1 MKNKCEQS
9 SSKQKKEDDKQ
20 VKKPQKRNTWFV
32 KALFLTLILSFTFSL
47 ISELVIGNAPLA
59 VAYLLIVLLV
69 VIAVVTDMI
78 GTAAAAC
85 DIEPFLAMSARKV
98 KGSKMAVRLV
108 KNAEKVSSVCADII
122 GDICGIVSGACGSAI
137 VVKQFVDGTSIFVSV
152 LFSAVIAAIT
162 VSGKAFGKTY
172 AMTNSNKIIF
182 AVARVL
188 SVFKKN

>member
-1 MKNKCEQS
+1 MKNKCEPS

-32 KALFLTLILSFTFSL
+32 KALFLTLILSFIFSL

>member
-1 MKNKCEQS
+1 MKNKCEPS

-32 KALFLTLILSFTFSL
+32 KALFLTLILSFIFSL
-47 ISELVIGNAPLA
+47 TSELVIGNAPLA

>member
-32 KALFLTLILSFTFSL
+32 KALFLTLILSFLFSL

>member
-1 MKNKCEQS
+1 MKNNCEPS

-20 VKKPQKRNTWFV
+20 LKKPQKRNTWFV

>member
-1 MKNKCEQS
+1 MKNKCEPS

-20 VKKPQKRNTWFV
+20 LKKPQKRNTWFV

>member
-1 MKNKCEQS
+1 MKNKCEPS

-98 KGSKMAVRLV
+98 KGSKMAVRLA

>member
-1 MKNKCEQS
+1 M
-9 SSKQKKEDDKQ
+9 
-20 VKKPQKRNTWFV
+20 
-32 KALFLTLILSFTFSL
+32 TLILSFTFSL

-98 KGSKMAVRLV
+98 KGSKMAVRLA

>member
-1 MKNKCEQS
+1 MKNNCEPS

-98 KGSKMAVRLV
+98 KGSKMAVRLA

>member
-1 MKNKCEQS
+1 M
-9 SSKQKKEDDKQ
+9 
-20 VKKPQKRNTWFV
+20 
-32 KALFLTLILSFTFSL
+32 TLILSFTFSL

>member
-32 KALFLTLILSFTFSL
+32 KALFLTLSLSFIFSL

>member
-32 KALFLTLILSFTFSL
+32 KALFLTLILSFIFSL

>member
-32 KALFLTLILSFTFSL
+32 KALFLTLILSFMFSL

>member
-1 MKNKCEQS
+1 MKNKCEPS

-59 VAYLLIVLLV
+59 VAYLLIVLLI

>member
-1 MKNKCEQS
+1 MKNKCEPS

-20 VKKPQKRNTWFV
+20 LKKPQKRNTWFV

-98 KGSKMAVRLV
+98 KGSKMAVRLA

>member
-1 MKNKCEQS
+1 
-9 SSKQKKEDDKQ
+9 
-20 VKKPQKRNTWFV
+20 
-32 KALFLTLILSFTFSL
+32 
-47 ISELVIGNAPLA
+47 
-59 VAYLLIVLLV
+59 
-69 VIAVVTDMI
+69 
-78 GTAAAAC
+78 
-85 DIEPFLAMSARKV
+85 
-98 KGSKMAVRLV
+98 MAVRLA

>member
-20 VKKPQKRNTWFV
+20 VKKSQKRNTWFV
-32 KALFLTLILSFTFSL
+32 KALFLTLSLSFIFSL

>member
-1 MKNKCEQS
+1 MKNKCEPS

-32 KALFLTLILSFTFSL
+32 KALFLTLTLSFIFSL
-47 ISELVIGNAPLA
+47 VSELVIGNAPLA

>member
-32 KALFLTLILSFTFSL
+32 KALFLTLILSFIFSL
-47 ISELVIGNAPLA
+47 TSELVIGNAPLA

>member
-1 MKNKCEQS
+1 MKNKCEPS

-20 VKKPQKRNTWFV
+20 VKKPQKRNTWFI
-32 KALFLTLILSFTFSL
+32 KALFLTLILSFIFSL

>member
-32 KALFLTLILSFTFSL
+32 KALFLTLSLSFIFSL
-47 ISELVIGNAPLA
+47 ISELVIGNAPWA

>member
-20 VKKPQKRNTWFV
+20 VKKPQKKNTWFV

-98 KGSKMAVRLV
+98 KGSKMAVRLA